1 MEYIVTSSEMQKI
14 DATTINEI
22 GIPGMVLMEKASLKM
37 FQIMV
42 ERFDTNN
49 RICIV
54 AGCGNNGGDG
64 LALGRML
71 IEEGYD
77 VTIQVVGNVL
87 HASDQFMDQMQI
99 LMSLGISVEK
109 EADYDEYDI
118 LVDAIFGVG
127 LSRPIEGHY
136 KEVIEAMNQAKAYKI
151 AVDAP
156 SGICCTTGNILGVA
170 LKCDLTITFGLMKR
184 GLLLY
189 PGNDYAGEIIVSNIG
204 FPKLVINALKPTA
217 YTFTSKDLD
226 QLPERVNHSNKGTY
240 GKVLIVAGAKNMAG
254 ACFLSAKAA
263 YMMGAGLVQILT
275 DEANRTI
282 LQTLIPEAV
291 LTTYESDKEAKEK
304 LESIMGQCKSVVI
317 GPGMGVSKRTQM
329 LLATLLKNYEGT
341 LIVDADG
348 CNVAN
353 ATLKDAGISLSDA
366 KPEIIFTPHLK
377 EASRMTGVSVADIIG
392 DRFNVAEAFA
402 KENACVLVLKDA
414 RTVVTDGDGFFY
426 INSTGNNGMSTG
438 GSGDVL
444 SGIIAG
450 IAAGMRDAR
459 KAAELGVMIHGRSG
473 DFAAK
478 EKGIRSLMAGDL
490 LEYMPNAIS
499 K

>member
-14 DATTINEI
+14 DATTIKEI

-42 ERFDTNN
+42 ERFDQTN

-87 HASDQFMDQMQI
+87 RASDQFMDQMQI
-99 LMSLGISVEK
+99 LMSLGIKVEK
-109 EADYDEYDI
+109 EADYNNFDI

-136 KEVIEAMNQAKAYKI
+136 KEVIEAMNAANAYKI

-156 SGICCTTGNILGVA
+156 SGICCTTGNVLGVA

-189 PGNDYAGEIIVSNIG
+189 PGHDYAGEVIVSNIG

-217 YTFTSKDLD
+217 YTFTAKDLGN
-226 QLPERVNHSNKGTY
+226 LPARVNHSNKGTY

-254 ACFLSAKAA
+254 ACYLSAKAA

-291 LTTYESDKEAKEK
+291 MTTYESDLEAKER
-304 LESIMGQCKSVVI
+304 LEAVMGQCKSVVI
-317 GPGMGVSKRTQM
+317 GPGMGVSERTKM
-329 LLATLLKNYEGT
+329 LLEILLKNYEGT
-341 LIVDADG
+341 LIIDADA
-348 CNVAN
+348 CNVVN
-353 ATLKDAGISLSDA
+353 DVVKRSGISLREA

-377 EASRMTGVSVADIIG
+377 EASRMTGVSVSDIIRE
-392 DRFNVAEAFA
+392 RFDVAEAFA
-402 KENACVLVLKDA
+402 KGNDCVLVLKDA

-450 IAAGMRDAR
+450 IAAGAEDV
-459 KAAELGVMIHGRSG
+459 KEAASLGVFIHGRCG
-473 DFAAK
+473 DFAAE
-478 EKGIRSLMAGDL
+478 EKGVRSLMAGDL
-490 LEYMPNAIS
+490 LEYLPAAIR
-499 K
+499 